1 VTRTSVPRPRSAGHF
16 FRNPNNQGEKMMA
29 LEDTLRSIRE
39 ASAKRI
45 PADRA
50 AIMQRAT
57 EELRASDIMD
67 RVIKIGDRLPS
78 FALPNAYGQAVRS
91 SDLLAKGPLILT
103 FFRGAW

>member
-1 VTRTSVPRPRSAGHF
+1 
-16 FRNPNNQGEKMMA
+16 MA

-50 AIMQRAT
+50 AVMHHAT
-57 EELRASDIMD
+57 EELRTPGIMD
-67 RVIKIGDRLPS
+67 RVIKVGDRLPS
-78 FALPNAYGQAVRS
+78 FALPNAYGQEVRS
-91 SDLLAKGPLILT
+91 SDLLATGRLVLT